1 MGNIIKLTESDLV
14 RIINRVISEEKN
26 DNIYDF
32 IIDYI
37 TNQLSGLKKNNLLM
51 LFISISYPLMVPSKF
66 GNLEIWKFINAL

>member
-1 MGNIIKLTESDLV
+1 MTPLYIKGGKTKIKIFGIFLYLSIMGNIIKLTESDLI

-37 TNQLSGLKKNNLLM
+37 TNQLSGLKKDKLDWV
-51 LFISISYPLMVPSKF
+51 S
-66 GNLEIWKFINAL
+66 